1 MKISTFIILSCI
13 FIATKSSAQTAKHDT
28 LLIQKI
34 DSMFKDDQF
43 WRKEEAKLAKKQPS
57 AYSEETIQKRWAEA
71 DSINQI
77 KAKAIIKKYGYPGFN
92 LVGDWSTDFWA
103 IVDHCD
109 YDILFQ
115 EQVLAL
121 MKIEVAKNNA
131 GKEEYALLTDRVLVN
146 KKQKQIYGTQVRTN
160 PKTHKATP
168 FPLKYPKQVNAWRK
182 KMGMEPLEVYLKRFE

>member
-1 MKISTFIILSCI
+1 MKISIIVILTCI

-43 WRKEEAKLAKKQPS
+43 WRKEEAKLAKNEPS
-57 AYSEETIQKRWAEA
+57 AYSEETIQKKWAEA
-71 DSINQI
+71 DSTNQI
-77 KAKAIIKKYGYPGFN
+77 KAKAIIKKYGYPGFS
-92 LVGDWSTDFWA
+92 LVGEWSTDFWA

-109 YDILFQ
+109 DDIAFQ
-115 EQVLAL
+115 EHVLAL

-168 FPLKYPKQVNAWRK
+168 FPLKYPKQVNALRK
-182 KMGMEPLEVYLKRFE
+182 RMGMEPLEVYLKRFE

>member
-1 MKISTFIILSCI
+1 MKISTIIILSCI
-13 FIATKSSAQTAKHDT
+13 FIGIKSSAQTAKHDT

-57 AYSEETIQKRWAEA
+57 AYSEETIQQKWAEA

-77 KAKAIIKKYGYPGFN
+77 EAKAIIRKYGYPGFS
-92 LVGDWSTDFWA
+92 LVGDKSNDFWA
-103 IVDHCD
+103 IVQHCD
-109 YDILFQ
+109 DDIAFQ

-131 GKEEYALLTDRVLVN
+131 DKTNFAYLTDRILAN
-146 KKQKQIYGTQVRTN
+146 KKEKQIYGTQVHVD
-160 PKTHKATP
+160 PKTHKASP
-168 FPLKYPKQVNAWRK
+168 MPLKFPKQVNSLRA